1 MSLLDGSPTFDL
13 STLTATGVL
22 GWYAWHT
29 TYHTIPNLVAA
40 FRDELTA
47 IRCECAEERTALH
60 AELAAE
66 RKQRYAHHVLVV
78 EALHDLARRLP
89 SQTSAT

>member
-1 MSLLDGSPTFDL
+1 L

-29 TYHTIPNLVAA
+29 TYHTIPDLVKA

-47 IRCECAEERTALH
+47 MRCEFAEERTALH

-89 SQTSAT
+89 SDDATS